1 MDKSF
6 MVFVAVGIGFYY
18 GITNFVG
25 DMEKDDG
32 YPTTTMEQEE
42 HKYDK
47 YISHD
52 SIGRTI
58 LIVDGLDRKTQLE
71 AWRHSS
77 IRDDFLSFY
86 PEFDE
91 MKTVIK
97 ERVMSKDLQVYLLD
111 KTKEIERDFLSGT
124 LDAEEAQRR
133 LKSL

>member
-1 MDKSF
+1 

-86 PEFDE
+86 PSFDE
-91 MKTVIK
+91 METVIK
-97 ERVMSKDLQVYLLD
+97 ERVMTKDLQSYLLD
-111 KTKEIERDFLSGT
+111 KTQKVERDFLGGSIDSET
-124 LDAEEAQRR
+124 AKRELTN
-133 LKSL
+133 L

>member
-6 MVFVAVGIGFYY
+6 IIFVAIGIGFYY
-18 GITNFVG
+18 IITNFVG

-32 YPTTTMEQEE
+32 YPTTSMEQEA

-52 SIGRTI
+52 SIGRTV
-58 LIVDGLDRKTQLE
+58 LIVDGLNRKTQLE

-77 IRDDFLSFY
+77 IREDFLSFY

-91 MKTVIK
+91 MKKVVQ
-97 ERVMSKDLQVYLLD
+97 ERVMTQSLKSYLLE
-111 KTKEIERDFLSGT
+111 KTQKIERDFLSGL
-124 LDAEEAQRR
+124 LDSEQAKRE
-133 LKSL
+133 LTNL